1 MPGYRIANPD
11 VENDKPEE
19 FLDMSIKRPLFLG
32 VALCLGFFFVSL
44 DCHGG
49 QNTEPSAASGTSVE
63 IQPETKPVDSSGEPK
78 TAAKAVA
85 VEPVF
90 EFEPV
95 LDGET
100 VTHKFVIKN
109 TGTAE
114 LKILKV
120 RTG

>member
-1 MPGYRIANPD
+1 
-11 VENDKPEE
+11 
-19 FLDMSIKRPLFLG
+19 MSVKKPLFSSI
-32 VALCLGFFFVSL
+32 ALCLALFFVSL

-63 IQPETKPVDSSGEPK
+63 NQLEAKSVDSSGEPR

-95 LDGET
+95 LDGES